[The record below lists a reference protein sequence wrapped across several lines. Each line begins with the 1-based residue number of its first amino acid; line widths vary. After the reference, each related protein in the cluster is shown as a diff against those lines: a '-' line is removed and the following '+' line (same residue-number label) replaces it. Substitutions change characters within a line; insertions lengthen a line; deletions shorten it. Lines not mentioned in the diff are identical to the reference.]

1 MKYFEDKLRYILKK
15 ELNLDNIDI
24 EIPPDS
30 KLGDYALP
38 CFSLSKIFKKAP
50 QIIAIELRDNLS
62 NNNEIKKY
70 FELVKADGP
79 YLNFFVNKSRY
90 IEETLKLVFKKKYK
104 FGKKKKEKIVVLI
117 ESPGPNTNK
126 PLHLGHLR
134 NILLG
139 QSLFNMTNFIGE
151 KAHLVNIVNDRGV
164 HICKSMLAYQ
174 KFGDKLTPEKAGIKS
189 DHFVGDF
196 YVKYNQLEKTNPE
209 IEKEIQEMLIKWEKG
224 DKEILKLWRQMNKW
238 ALSGF
243 KETYKRLNFKTKDY
257 FESKI
262 YLKGKEIVL
271 DGLKRGIFQKDENG
285 AIIVDLSK
293 EGLGK
298 KVLLRSEG
306 TAVYITQDIYLA
318 KLRYD
323 EYKFDKMIYV
333 VGNEQEYHF
342 KVLFEIFKKLKWPFA
357 DKCYHFAYGMV
368 ALPEG
373 KMKSREGKVIDADNL
388 IDQVVE
394 EAKNE
399 IKKRYPNLSENEINQ
414 RAELI
419 ALSAIKFFFLKY
431 DPMKDFVFNPNESL
445 SFEGE
450 TGPYVEYAYARIN
463 SVFKKFLENKKV
475 NLEDYIKDA
484 NLSLLKEIN
493 EFELSKLLSNFPEMV
508 ENSSKKMNPS
518 ILARYLIDLVKAF
531 GSFYQNNPIISSDE
545 ELTKARLYLMYCVQI
560 VIKSGLNLL
569 GIKEI
574 SEM

>member
-1 MKYFEDKLRYILKK
+1 
-15 ELNLDNIDI
+15 
-24 EIPPDS
+24 
-30 KLGDYALP
+30 
-38 CFSLSKIFKKAP
+38 
-50 QIIAIELRDNLS
+50 
-62 NNNEIKKY
+62 
-70 FELVKADGP
+70 
-79 YLNFFVNKSRY
+79 
-90 IEETLKLVFKKKYK
+90 
-104 FGKKKKEKIVVLI
+104 
-117 ESPGPNTNK
+117 
-126 PLHLGHLR
+126 
-134 NILLG
+134 
-139 QSLFNMTNFIGE
+139 
-151 KAHLVNIVNDRGV
+151 
-164 HICKSMLAYQ
+164 
-174 KFGDKLTPEKAGIKS
+174 
-189 DHFVGDF
+189 
-196 YVKYNQLEKTNPE
+196 
-209 IEKEIQEMLIKWEKG
+209 
-224 DKEILKLWRQMNKW
+224 
-238 ALSGF
+238 
-243 KETYKRLNFKTKDY
+243 LNFKTKDY

-493 EFELSKLLSNFPEMV
+493 EFELSKLLSNFPEII

-545 ELTKARLYLMYCVQI
+545 ELTKARLYLTYCVQI
-560 VIKSGLNLL
+560 VIKLGLNLL